1 MVTPSGWPV
10 TWPPEVWLVPLRC
23 FSSTPS
29 TMLGKYSTRVA
40 AKLSNF
46 LAVPVS
52 QTMPNHP
59 RVEEL
64 VSSMVWSTFTERH
77 LLLMVLPVSTVV
89 SVLPS

>member
-29 TMLGKYSTRVA
+29 TMLGKYSTKVA

-46 LAVPVS
+46 PAVPVS
-52 QTMPNHP
+52 QTTPSHP
-59 RVEEL
+59 RVEEH
-64 VSSMVWSTFTERH
+64 VNSTVWSMFTER
-77 LLLMVLPVSTVV
+77 LLLPMVSPVSTVV